1 MKEKEPSEWVGKKKC
16 LQMEIQGIH
25 LQNMQT
31 VQVAQLKKKMEK
43 WAKVRN
49 GCFSIEGIQVDIKY
63 AKRCSVSVIIRE
75 MHIKSSVRYH
85 LTPVSMAISKI
96 RQQ

>member
-1 MKEKEPSEWVGKKKC
+1 
-16 LQMEIQGIH
+16 
-25 LQNMQT
+25 MQT
-31 VQVAQLKKKMEK
+31 VHAAQFIKKKKEKKEK